1 MKLSAEQIRLYLLP
15 EVEER
20 IRHYT
25 RLAHGEVSG
34 LGTVEEFD
42 GGFLVTD
49 LYLPKQ
55 ACTPAGTELDQ
66 EAVAT
71 LLMELDNS
79 GKDPGG
85 LRFWWHSHADMNTF
99 WSKTDEQ
106 CIESLANGDY
116 VLSLVTNK
124 RGSMLA
130 RLDIFRP
137 ARVTLDDIPIA
148 VRTRD
153 QNLLETCRREI
164 QERVNDSP
172 IPFWAPGSHPMAPA
186 RRDFFLTEGSDDL
199 GPAPDMDEL
208 DEQYMAGELGWE
220 EYMDRVEQR
229 GGRHG

>member
-25 RLAHGEVSG
+25 RLAAGEVSG

-71 LLMELDNS
+71 LMLELDNS

-106 CIESLANGDY
+106 CIENLANGDY

-137 ARVTLDDIPIA
+137 VRVTLDDIPVG

-153 QNLLETCRREI
+153 LGLLESCRKELL
-164 QERVNDSP
+164 ERVNDSP
-172 IPFWAPGSHPMAPA
+172 IPFWAPGSHPMAP
-186 RRDFFLTEGSDDL
+186 RREVFLTEPTSDL
-199 GPAPDMDEL
+199 GPVPDIDEL
-208 DEQYMAGELGWE
+208 DEQYLAGELAWE
-220 EYMDRVEQR
+220 EYMDRVER
-229 GGRHG
+229 GGRNG

>member
-25 RLAHGEVSG
+25 RLAAGEVSG

-55 ACTPAGTELDQ
+55 VCTPAGTELNQ

-71 LLMELDNS
+71 LLMELDGA
-79 GKDPGG
+79 GKDSGE
-85 LRFWWHSHADMNTF
+85 LKFWWHSHGSLDVF
-99 WSKTDEQ
+99 WSGTDRQ
-106 CIESLANGDY
+106 CIENLANGDY

-124 RGSMLA
+124 KGAMLA

-137 ARVTLDDIPIA
+137 ARVTLDDIA
-148 VRTRD
+148 VSVRSRD
-153 QNLLETCRREI
+153 TGLLEACRKEL
-164 QERVNDSP
+164 QERVEESP
-172 IPFWAPGSHPMAPA
+172 IPFWAPGSHPVPAAP
-186 RRDFFLTEGSDDL
+186 RRDMFLTEPTDDL
-199 GPAPDMDEL
+199 GPMPDLDEL

-220 EYMDRVEQR
+220 EYMDRVER